1 MNKAMTPEEIQF
13 IQKLIAD
20 SKTREAYWKVWN
32 NPKTIKKILKLMAKY
47 GRNKVNKTIDIL
59 KKRAVK

>member
-59 KKRAVK
+59 KKRVVK